1 MFHNTQLTQQ
11 TLYRT
16 AAFFILFR
24 YYIFNSPQSKRS
36 RTTHREQLLPPHGHV
51 QALRFFECCS
61 FLVDLKLSSS
71 AVPNREQFCYGK
83 TSNTHPEGKWT
94 VPVLLCTAHR
104 CNLSVKRTKLFFMR
118 FSMPDSQISR
128 TSLRHSLNW
137 TFRSTKS
144 IASKKWKRFPHLL
157 PPWQHLVLGFCF
169 GQCVRCL
176 YWGTSFQLP
185 SNESV
190 FNYWRF
196 AKAQVVVLGA
206 VLVSC
211 RILLPAMLLA
221 PLFANCECLHSF
233 AALFFRHSLS
243 VLRFDF

>member
-1 MFHNTQLTQQ
+1 MIFSIPPNPNEAARLTE
-11 TLYRT
+11 R
-16 AAFFILFR
+16 AAAAAAWPR
-24 YYIFNSPQSKRS
+24 PSSS
-36 RTTHREQLLPPHGHV
+36 
-51 QALRFFECCS
+51 FFECCS

-71 AVPNREQFCYGK
+71 AVLNREQFCYGK
-83 TSNTHPEGKWT
+83 TSNTNPEGKWT
-94 VPVLLCTAHR
+94 VPVLPWTAHR

-128 TSLRHSLNW
+128 TLLRHSLNW
-137 TFRSTKS
+137 TFPSTKS
-144 IASKKWKRFPHLL
+144 TASKKWKRFPHLL

-176 YWGTSFQLP
+176 YWVTSFQLP

-190 FNYWRF
+190 FTYWRF

-221 PLFANCECLHSF
+221 PLFANCECLSIH
-233 AALFFRHSLS
+233 LLHYFFGIRCQC
-243 VLRFDF
+243 